1 MNCIMKKFKQI
12 ILYILLFS
20 LPLSIHSQS
29 ITLNECQDL
38 ARTNFPIAK
47 QQGMIDQITKAT
59 IEALMAQ
66 YFPQFRLSG
75 QASYQSDVTKIDL
88 QMPEGI
94 PKIDVPTMDKDQYKI
109 YIDVSQTVFGGGSLG
124 VQQQITRA
132 EAETNKQQI
141 EVELYKL
148 RDKVNQVYFG
158 ILLADEQMKQ
168 AELLKNDLNTA
179 LDKVKVLVKNGV
191 VLETEQLNLEAELIA
206 LNQNI
211 QNIEFGRVSLF
222 EVLVKLTGKEL
233 DKNTKL
239 EKPSLPTK
247 ESTFVRPELTLI
259 DYQKNTLSLQNLQL
273 AALNV
278 PEISLFLQGGWGKPG
293 LNMFSTKFEP
303 YYVGGVRFQW
313 NISRL
318 YTIIRDRRN
327 IDTRLKMYDVEKEVF
342 RLNNE
347 IEQTQQRNKIAQLV
361 SAIESDYK
369 LIALRSKIKATSQLQ
384 LENGVITSTDFIR
397 EANAENQ
404 ARQTKTLHEIQLL
417 QAEFDLEQIGT
428 NGF

>member
-1 MNCIMKKFKQI
+1 MKSFKQ
-12 ILYILLFS
+12 LFLTILLFS
-20 LPLSIHSQS
+20 LSLSVYSQA
-29 ITLNECQDL
+29 ITLDECQDL
-38 ARTNFPIAK
+38 ARANFPIAK

-88 QMPEGI
+88 QMPEGL
-94 PKIDVPTMDKDQYKI
+94 PTIDVPTIDKDQYKVYLDI
-109 YIDVSQTVFGGGSLG
+109 SQTVFGGGSLG

-132 EAETNKQQI
+132 EAATNKQQI

-158 ILLADEQMKQ
+158 ILLADEQLKQ
-168 AELLKNDLNTA
+168 TELLKNDLNSA
-179 LDKVKVLVKNGV
+179 LEKVKVLVKNGV
-191 VLETEQLNLEAELIA
+191 VLETEKLNLEAELIT

-211 QNIEFGRVSLF
+211 RDIEFGRKALF
-222 EVLVKLTGKEL
+222 EVLNKLTGTEL
-233 DKNTKL
+233 DNDTKL
-239 EKPSLPTK
+239 EKPIFASPNLN
-247 ESTFVRPELTLI
+247 FVRPELTLI
-259 DYQKNTLSLQNLQL
+259 DYKKNTLSLQNLQL

-278 PEISLFLQGGWGKPG
+278 PEISLFLQGGWGKPA
-293 LNMFSTKFEP
+293 LNLFNNKFEP

-327 IDTRLKMYDVEKEVF
+327 IDIRLKMYDVEKEVF
-342 RLNNE
+342 QLNNE
-347 IEQTQQRNKIAQLV
+347 IEHTRQRNKIEQLI
-361 SAIESDYK
+361 SSIETDNK
-369 LIALRSKIKATSQLQ
+369 LITLRSKIKETSQIQ
-384 LENGVITSTDFIR
+384 LENGVITSNEFIR

-404 ARQTKTLHEIQLL
+404 ARQTKILHEIQLL
-417 QAEFDLEQIGT
+417 QAKFDLDHIT
-428 NGF
+428 PNP